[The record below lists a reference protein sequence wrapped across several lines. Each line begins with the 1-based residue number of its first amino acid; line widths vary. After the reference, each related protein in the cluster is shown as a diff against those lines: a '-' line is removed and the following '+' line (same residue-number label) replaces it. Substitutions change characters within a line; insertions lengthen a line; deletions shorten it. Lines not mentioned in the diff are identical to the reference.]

1 MSDQTCS
8 SSVKSKKYPIWNW
21 NTREIF
27 SNLIQRDNVQV
38 SADENNDQSDEESE
52 PESENGKDS
61 NDDTQES
68 DISVNSD
75 ASSDSG
81 DENNSVP
88 AVGTMRK
95 QNELKQAH
103 KRKQMEWIPRP
114 PPKKRPIIRR
124 IVSTSAYAKCFM
136 QCLCWLKL

>member
-8 SSVKSKKYPIWNW
+8 SSVKSKKYSIWNW

-52 PESENGKDS
+52 PESENGEDS

-88 AVGTMRK
+88 AIGTTRK
-95 QNELKQAH
+95 QWTKTSSQKKANGEN
-103 KRKQMEWIPRP
+103 PP
-114 PPKKRPIIRR
+114 PPKKWPIIRR
-124 IVSTSAYAKCFM
+124 KDCTSAYAKCFM